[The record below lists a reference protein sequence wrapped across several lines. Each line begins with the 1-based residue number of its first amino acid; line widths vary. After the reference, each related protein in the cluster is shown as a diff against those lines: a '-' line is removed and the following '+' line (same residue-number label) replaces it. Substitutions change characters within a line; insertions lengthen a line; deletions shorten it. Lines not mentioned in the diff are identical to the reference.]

1 VAERIEP
8 AARVYAEALYAAAR
22 DAGRTREVDSDLKAL
37 IAGLGGNRPL
47 VQALANP
54 AIPGDAKKRVLMK
67 LLADSDPLVRNAALV
82 LTDRGRLPLVAD
94 TVAAYGELT
103 AAEDRIL
110 TVEVTTAVALDDAQV
125 DDLRQRVSAA
135 VGHDAN
141 VVATVDPA
149 IIGGLV
155 LSARGV
161 LLDASIRRRLEDIR
175 RALIRTP
182 LPVGSEA

>member
-1 VAERIEP
+1 VAERIDP
-8 AARVYAEALYAAAR
+8 VARVYADALYAAAR
-22 DAGRTREVDSDLKAL
+22 DAERTREVDRDLKAL
-37 IAGLGGNRPL
+37 LSDLAGNRPL
-47 VQALANP
+47 LQALANP
-54 AIPGDAKKRVLMK
+54 AIPRDAKKRVIAK
-67 LLADSDPLVRNAALV
+67 LLETSEPLLRNAALV

-94 TVAAYGELT
+94 TAVAYAELV

-125 DDLRQRVSAA
+125 ENLRERLSAA

-161 LLDASIRRRLEDIR
+161 LLDASVRRRLEEIR

>member
-1 VAERIEP
+1 MAQRIDP
-8 AARVYAEALYAAAR
+8 VARVYADALYAAAHE
-22 DAGRTREVDSDLKAL
+22 AERTREVDHDLKAL
-37 IAGLGGNRPL
+37 LSDLAGNRPL

-54 AIPGDAKKRVLMK
+54 AIPRDAKKRVLVK
-67 LLADSDPLVRNAALV
+67 LLEASEPLVRNAALV

-94 TVAAYGELT
+94 TAVAYAELV

-125 DDLRQRVSAA
+125 ESLRERVSAA
-135 VGHDAN
+135 VGHEAN

-161 LLDASIRRRLEDIR
+161 LMDASVRRRLEEIR

>member
-8 AARVYAEALYAAAR
+8 AARVYADALYAAAR
-22 DAGRTREVDSDLKAL
+22 DAGRTREVDADLQAL
-37 IAGLGGNRPL
+37 LSQLSENRSL
-47 VQALANP
+47 LQALANP
-54 AIPGDAKKRVLMK
+54 AIPRDAKKRVITK
-67 LLADSDPLVRNAALV
+67 LLEGSEPLVRNAVLV

-94 TVAAYGELT
+94 TVFAYAELA

-125 DDLRQRVSAA
+125 ENLRERLSAA

-141 VVATVDPA
+141 VIATVDPA

-155 LSARGV
+155 LGARGV
-161 LLDASIRRRLEDIR
+161 LLDASVRRRLEDIR

>member
-1 VAERIEP
+1 MAERIEP

-37 IAGLGGNRPL
+37 ISGLGGNRPL

-54 AIPGDAKKRVLMK
+54 AIPRDAKKRVLMT
-67 LLADSDPLVRNAALV
+67 LLADSDPLVRNAVLV

-94 TVAAYGELT
+94 TVAAYAELT

-125 DDLRQRVSAA
+125 DDLRERALRGGRARSERRRHRRSRHHRGPRPERPRRPPGRVSPAPA
-135 VGHDAN
+135 GGHPPRAHPY
-141 VVATVDPA
+141 T
-149 IIGGLV
+149 I
-155 LSARGV
+155 ARW
-161 LLDASIRRRLEDIR
+161 E
-175 RALIRTP
+175 
-182 LPVGSEA
+182 

>member
-1 VAERIEP
+1 MAARIDP
-8 AARVYAEALYAAAR
+8 VARVYADALYAAAS
-22 DAGRTREVDSDLKAL
+22 DAGRTREVDADLQRLLADL
-37 IAGLGGNRPL
+37 SQNRPL
-47 VQALANP
+47 VMALANP
-54 AIPGDAKKRVLMK
+54 AIPRDAKKRVVRK
-67 LLADSDPLVRNAALV
+67 LLESSDTLVRHAALV

-94 TVAAYGELT
+94 TASAYAELV

-175 RALIRTP
+175 RALVRTP

>member
-8 AARVYAEALYAAAR
+8 AARVYAGALYAAAR
-22 DAGRTREVDSDLKAL
+22 DAERTRDVDRDLKAL
-37 IAGLGGNRPL
+37 LSDLADNRPL
-47 VQALANP
+47 LQALANP
-54 AIPGDAKKRVLMK
+54 AVPRAAKKRVIAK
-67 LLADSDPLVRNAALV
+67 LLEGSDALVRNAVLV
-82 LTDRGRLPLVAD
+82 LTDRGRLPLLAD
-94 TVAAYGELT
+94 TVFAYGELS
-103 AAEDRIL
+103 AAEERIV

-125 DDLRQRVSAA
+125 ETLRERLSAA

-161 LLDASIRRRLEDIR
+161 LLDASVRRRLEDIR

>member
-8 AARVYAEALYAAAR
+8 AARVYAEALYAAAG

-54 AIPGDAKKRVLMK
+54 AIPREAKKRVLMT
-67 LLADSDPLVRNAALV
+67 LLADSDPLVRNTVLV

-94 TVAAYGELT
+94 TVAAYAELT

-125 DDLRQRVSAA
+125 DDLRQRLSAA
-135 VGHDAN
+135 VGHEAN
-141 VVATVDPA
+141 VVAAVDPA

-161 LLDASIRRRLEDIR
+161 LLDASVRRRLEDIR

-182 LPVGSEA
+182 LPVGRES